1 MALWLVEQSEGLPAR
16 VWNIIT
22 VHTHTQDHTAHTC
35 TRTHK
40 HTRTKQFTYD
50 WKATRMLSER
60 GELRLD

>member
-22 VHTHTQDHTAHTC
+22 VHTHTHRTLQHIHVHTN
-35 TRTHK
+35 TH
-40 HTRTKQFTYD
+40 TKQFTYD